1 MATMYLENQQMAEDF
16 VRGCTFMGTG
26 GGGLPANGLQSLMS
40 EINKGTKV
48 GWVDMSEIPDDAMTA
63 CPFLMGSIAPHTPEV
78 EAEMADFGFTDPVY
92 PEKEQ
97 LAKAIQYLGKF
108 CDTKIDAVVPI
119 EAGRRQYARWCN
131 CGHYQ
136 RCCLCRR

>member
-63 CPFLMGSIAPHTPEV
+63 CPFLM
-78 EAEMADFGFTDPVY
+78 
-92 PEKEQ
+92 
-97 LAKAIQYLGKF
+97 
-108 CDTKIDAVVPI
+108 
-119 EAGRRQYARWCN
+119 
-131 CGHYQ
+131 
-136 RCCLCRR
+136 

>member
-78 EAEMADFGFTDPVY
+78 EAEMAENQQCKSITF
-92 PEKEQ
+92 ELQNQ
-97 LAKAIQYLGKF
+97 LIEITAIYRDGSKGRANYGLEN
-108 CDTKIDAVVPI
+108 DY
-119 EAGRRQYARWCN
+119 RRQVR
-131 CGHYQ
+131 G
-136 RCCLCRR
+136 RF